1 MKKKA
6 NIKKEKVKVK
16 TEFEKFEQSK
26 IKLKVIFFIFLGV
39 WALDFISTF
48 IDLNF
53 SNGKLV
59 EANPFQAQFFV
70 LGWYGWILS
79 FIITAFILFLL
90 TLVIGWGG
98 KLVKKAEDKEDDFK
112 YHNFFLAYCCGI
124 FTSFE
129 FTVIISNIKLIL
141 GL

>member
-6 NIKKEKVKVK
+6 NVKKEKVK
-16 TEFEKFEQSK
+16 TLFEKFEQSK
-26 IKLKVIFFIFLGV
+26 IKLKVVFFVFLGV
-39 WALDFISTF
+39 WSLDFISTF
-48 IDLNF
+48 IALNF
-53 SNGKLV
+53 SNGKLI